1 MAQQSSG
8 KKYEVN
14 ANGPEAKAM
23 VVLKYFVFLYSV
35 VSWSPT
41 PGTWESAEL

>member
-35 VSWSPT
+35 VS
-41 PGTWESAEL
+41 